1 MQHLHLN
8 VYWHLILNI
17 PQNELLVFSH
27 PATPKVVPWVSSTPL
42 LSTESLTVVQS
53 PNLLSLTPTLCSLH
67 NLLLLCHYPQL
78 QTYPGQCPEHSQ
90 VYKSPPR
97 TKTLGRGFMSS
108 HSWGRHPSIYYQ
120 TLNLHRHHLC
130 ALSPQITPR
139 GFSPL
144 FSVWLSKVLL
154 ILIFISVRF
163 HLCSEKCWGYGRGSY
178 IE

>member
-1 MQHLHLN
+1 MLWLALAGYPLH
-8 VYWHLILNI
+8 
-17 PQNELLVFSH
+17 VFFCSFI
-27 PATPKVVPWVSSTPL
+27 TCINRWVSIVSDTARTCHLSIMFILPL
-42 LSTESLTVVQS
+42 FL
-53 PNLLSLTPTLCSLH
+53 PTLCSLH